1 MDDAHFE
8 VSADP
13 QKQHA
18 LCVIL
23 PERTRT
29 RPTHGH
35 PCMSSITPAD
45 SSADEET
52 GAFDD
57 PQETVVSAM

>member
-1 MDDAHFE
+1 MTYT
-8 VSADP
+8 SRSSTDP
-13 QKQHA
+13 QKQLA

-35 PCMSSITPAD
+35 PGMSPITPAET
-45 SSADEET
+45 SADEET